1 MPVCRKPLTVS
12 EHAVD
17 KLIQPIANSL
27 VCELSR
33 ELSCVESEATLESRV
48 LRDSQVSAYF
58 ARSFENGDNSLFT
71 NSWFS

>member
-27 VCELSR
+27 VCELS
-33 ELSCVESEATLESRV
+33 CVENETTLESRV
-48 LRDSQVSAYF
+48 LRDSQVRAYL
-58 ARSFENGDNSLFT
+58 ARSFENGDNLLST
-71 NSWFS
+71 NSRFS

>member
-33 ELSCVESEATLESRV
+33 ELSYVENEATLESRV
-48 LRDSQVSAYF
+48 LRDSQVRACL
-58 ARSFENGDNSLFT
+58 ARSFENGDNSLST